1 MGKYEAAPQ
10 KAASSGGKKKHIGLW
25 ITLAVLMVI
34 VAWGVW
40 FFTTKPSQDAIGD
53 PSQNQPSLEQ
63 PDSTVQTTPEQPD
76 SDQQPAVDQP
86 NDVETQ
92 KPAEPKV
99 MKEDYYT
106 ILLAGTVDG
115 WNTDTM
121 MLCSV
126 DAKAGTVK
134 LVSINR
140 DTQVDVG
147 IDIPKIN
154 AMYGW
159 KGPETMCQKVTEVT
173 GVPIN
178 DYVVINMNSFIKVI
192 DLIGGV
198 DYTVPFDMVHRDADE
213 KFDINLP
220 AGYQNL
226 NGKEAL
232 QFVRYR
238 STSENDFGRVNR
250 QKDFLV
256 ATMKQVLKKFSISQ
270 IEGYIQIFNDNVK
283 TSMSVQEMVWY
294 FTNVVVDLDFDED
307 VTSDTLPYY
316 TTGYWTNPNAKKHK
330 TQSYVYLDAQQ
341 IVDYVNAN
349 INPYTTDLTVD
360 DVHIPR
366 WIND

>member
-25 ITLAVLMVI
+25 IALAVLVVI
-34 VAWGVW
+34 VAWGIW
-40 FFTTKPSQDAIGD
+40 FFTTPPAQDTIGD
-53 PSQNQPSLEQ
+53 PVQDQPVEQ
-63 PDSTVQTTPEQPD
+63 PDSTVQPPVVEQPD
-76 SDQQPAVDQP
+76 NTQQPTVDQP
-86 NDVETQ
+86 VDNEPQ
-92 KPAEPKV
+92 KPAAPKE
-99 MKEDYYT
+99 MKEGCYT
-106 ILLAGTVDG
+106 ILLAGTVDSY
-115 WNTDTM
+115 NTDTM

-126 DAKAGTVK
+126 DTKAGTVK

-178 DYVVINMNSFIKVI
+178 EYVVINMNSFIKVI
-192 DLIGGV
+192 DMIGGV
-198 DYTVPFDMVHRDADE
+198 DYTVPFDMIHRDIDE

-226 NGKEAL
+226 DGKEAL

-256 ATMKQVLKKFSISQ
+256 ATMKQVLKKFSVSQ
-270 IEGYIQIFNDNVK
+270 IEGYIKIFNENVK

-294 FTNVVVDLDFDED
+294 FTNVVAELDFDED
-307 VTSDTLPYY
+307 VSSDTLPYY
-316 TTGYWTNPNAKKHK
+316 TTGYWTNPNAKKYA

-341 IVDYVNAN
+341 VVDYVNAN
-349 INPYTTDLTVD
+349 INPYTTELTVD

>member
-1 MGKYEAAPQ
+1 MGKYEAVPQ

-25 ITLAVLMVI
+25 ITLAVLAVI

-40 FFTTKPSQDAIGD
+40 FFTTPPSQDAIGD
-53 PSQNQPSLEQ
+53 PVANQPPVEQ
-63 PDSTVQTTPEQPD
+63 PGNTEQQPPVEQPG
-76 SDQQPAVDQP
+76 STEQPPVEDQP
-86 NDVETQ
+86 Q
-92 KPAEPKV
+92 EPVVVNK
-99 MKEDYYT
+99 KELKQDYYT
-106 ILLAGTVDG
+106 ILLAGTVDS

-121 MLCSV
+121 MLCAV
-126 DAKAGTVK
+126 DVKAGTVK

-173 GVPIN
+173 GIPIN

-198 DYTVPFDMVHRDADE
+198 DYNVPFDMVHRDIDE

-294 FTNVVVDLDFDED
+294 FTNVVSDLDFDED

-316 TTGYWTNPNAKKHK
+316 TTGYWTNPNAKKYA

-341 IVDYVNAN
+341 VVDYVNAN

>member
-1 MGKYEAAPQ
+1 MGKYEAVPQ

-25 ITLAVLMVI
+25 ITLAVLLVI
-34 VAWGVW
+34 VGWGIW
-40 FFTTKPSQDAIGD
+40 FFTSAPNQDAIGD
-53 PSQNQPSLEQ
+53 PGIQDPVADQPVDSQTDPQPPQ
-63 PDSTVQTTPEQPD
+63 Q
-76 SDQQPAVDQP
+76 SDQQTQQPADQP
-86 NDVETQ
+86 Q
-92 KPAEPKV
+92 EPVVVNK
-99 MKEDYYT
+99 KELKQDYYT
-106 ILLAGTVDG
+106 ILLAGTVDS

-126 DAKAGTVK
+126 DVKAGTVK
-134 LVSINR
+134 LVSVNR
-140 DTQVDVG
+140 DTQVDAP

-173 GVPIN
+173 GIPIN

-198 DYTVPFDMVHRDADE
+198 DYNVPFDMVHRDIDE

-250 QKDFLV
+250 QKEFLV
-256 ATMKQVLKKFSISQ
+256 VTMKQVLKKFSVSQ
-270 IEGYIQIFNDNVK
+270 IEGYIKIFNDNVK

-294 FTNVVVDLDFDED
+294 FTHVVTELDFDED

-316 TTGYWTNPNAKKHK
+316 TTGYWTNPNAKKYA

-349 INPYTTDLTVD
+349 INPYTTDLTVN

>member
-1 MGKYEAAPQ
+1 MGKYEAVPQ

-25 ITLAVLMVI
+25 ITLAVLAVI

-40 FFTTKPSQDAIGD
+40 FFTTPPSQDAIGD
-53 PSQNQPSLEQ
+53 PVANQPPVEQ
-63 PDSTVQTTPEQPD
+63 PGNTEQQPPAEQPG
-76 SDQQPAVDQP
+76 STEQPPVEDQP
-86 NDVETQ
+86 Q
-92 KPAEPKV
+92 EPVVVNK
-99 MKEDYYT
+99 KELKQDYYT
-106 ILLAGTVDG
+106 ILLAGTVDS

-173 GVPIN
+173 GIPIN

-198 DYTVPFDMVHRDADE
+198 DYTVPFDMVHRDIDE

-294 FTNVVVDLDFDED
+294 FTNVVSDLDFDED

-316 TTGYWTNPNAKKHK
+316 TTGYWTNPNADKYA
-330 TQSYVYLDAQQ
+330 TQSYVYLDPQQ
-341 IVDYVNAN
+341 VVDYVNAN

-366 WIND
+366 WINK

>member
-25 ITLAVLMVI
+25 ITLAVLVVV

-40 FFTTKPSQDAIGD
+40 FFTNPPSQDAIGD
-53 PSQNQPSLEQ
+53 PSVNQPSVEQ
-63 PDSTVQTTPEQPD
+63 PDSTVQQP
-76 SDQQPAVDQP
+76 SEQQPGSSEQQPVVDQP
-86 NDVETQ
+86 Q
-92 KPAEPKV
+92 EPVVVNK
-99 MKEDYYT
+99 KELKKDYYT
-106 ILLAGTVDG
+106 ILLAGTVDS

-173 GVPIN
+173 GIPIN

-198 DYTVPFDMVHRDADE
+198 DYNVPFDMVHRDLDE

-226 NGKEAL
+226 DGKEAL

-256 ATMKQVLKKFSISQ
+256 AAMKQVLKKFSISQ

-294 FTNVVVDLDFDED
+294 FTNVVADLDFDED

-316 TTGYWTNPNAKKHK
+316 TTGYWTNPNAKKYA

-341 IVDYVNAN
+341 VVDYVNAN